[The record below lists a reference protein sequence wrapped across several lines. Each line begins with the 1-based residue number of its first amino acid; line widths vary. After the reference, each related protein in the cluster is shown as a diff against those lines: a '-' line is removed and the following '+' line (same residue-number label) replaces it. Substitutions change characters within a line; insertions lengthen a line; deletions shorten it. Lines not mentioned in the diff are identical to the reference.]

1 MERKQLRDIFGF
13 LLTSGRFTDC
23 IEEQGPRYRQV
34 HFRSAKIVLRI
45 TDQDE
50 ITPRGMS
57 ATCLAFLVDPRNQ
70 NRWCMFERAV
80 EVMLGSK
87 VEGSAS
93 MAELQRNVG
102 GYIDPILDLVA
113 HGSEPPFEDF
123 SRFA

>member
-1 MERKQLRDIFGF
+1 
-13 LLTSGRFTDC
+13 
-23 IEEQGPRYRQV
+23 
-34 HFRSAKIVLRI
+34 
-45 TDQDE
+45 
-50 ITPRGMS
+50 
-57 ATCLAFLVDPRNQ
+57 
-70 NRWCMFERAV
+70 MFERAV